1 MPFAK
6 SQSDTN
12 LLHPRTGARMAR
24 NTSMYSAEWTKGQ
37 TGHCFLE
44 DAGHRY
50 PFGGLG
56 L

>member
-24 NTSMYSAEWTKGQ
+24 NTNMYSAEWTKGQ